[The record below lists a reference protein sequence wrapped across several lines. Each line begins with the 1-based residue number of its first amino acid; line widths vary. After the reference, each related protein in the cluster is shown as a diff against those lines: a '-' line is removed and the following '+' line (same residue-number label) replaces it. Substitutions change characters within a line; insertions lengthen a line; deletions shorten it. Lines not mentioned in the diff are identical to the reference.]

1 MNSTHAVDKMIGPM
15 PPLRPIALIRTP
27 GTLTTPAQLAEQ
39 NQRFLAAATADNTR
53 RTYRSAIRHFQVWG
67 GALPCDEA
75 VVIRYLLSFAQK
87 LNPRTVA
94 LRLMALSQWHCYQG
108 FPDLAA
114 SATVRKTLRGI
125 ERVHGRPQQKA
136 KALLLEDLELIVF
149 HVQARRPQQSFFE
162 TCRRGQA
169 CSRRSTRLST
179 SLTSCLE
186 V

>member
-1 MNSTHAVDKMIGPM
+1 MIGPM